1 MDAKALSLRLETAPE
16 DTGPPEELGD
26 VLDPPGR
33 DAHEVQLDNGL
44 LDRGLA
50 PTVALGPD
58 ELRRLLVE
66 QRVERLLDRLPHQ
79 IIYALVQRLLV
90 DRYDVRRNGPR
101 LLRHWFVV

>member
-1 MDAKALSLRLETAPE
+1 MPE

-33 DAHEVQLDNGL
+33 DTHEVQLDNGL

-50 PTVALGPD
+50 PTVALGPN
-58 ELRRLLVE
+58 ELGRLLVE

-90 DRYDVRRNGPR
+90 D
-101 LLRHWFVV
+101 

>member
-1 MDAKALSLRLETAPE
+1 MPE

-58 ELRRLLVE
+58 ELGRLLVE

-90 DRYDVRRNGPR
+90 D
-101 LLRHWFVV
+101 

>member
-1 MDAKALSLRLETAPE
+1 MDARALSLRLETVPE

-26 VLDPPGR
+26 VLDPPSR
-33 DAHEVQLDNGL
+33 DAHEGQLDNGL

-58 ELRRLLVE
+58 ELGRLLVE
-66 QRVERLLDRLPHQ
+66 QRVERPLDRLPHQ

-90 DRYDVRRNGPR
+90 D
-101 LLRHWFVV
+101 